1 MFDAHRHGPC
11 SSAHALPPGWGALLA
26 SSGPK
31 QWAQIADT
39 PFLPNVRGC
48 YGLLPQEVQAFNNTG
63 VDLEQVVEDLEI
75 LLSTH
80 HGAAVGEIGIDERF
94 SQSVPMD
101 SQLILAERLIG
112 IAQRMDR
119 PAVLHVVR
127 SDGMMLNLL
136 KKLRPQIPLLWHG
149 FLGSMETARE
159 LASLGCVISIA
170 PSIWRVGTKL
180 QDKLPLLHLPV
191 LLETDYPYHYRLP
204 GESLPTYAD
213 VLEHHYRRFAQATG
227 ISLEALEYRC
237 DGYAQVFTN
246 Q

>member
-11 SSAHALPPGWGALLA
+11 SSVNALPPRWGALLA
-26 SSGPK
+26 SSGPT

-39 PFLPNVRGC
+39 TSLPNVRYF
-48 YGLLPQEVQAFNNTG
+48 YGLLPQEFQSPDHAGGDPELIVQ
-63 VDLEQVVEDLEI
+63 DLEN
-75 LLSTH
+75 LLMTH
-80 HGAAVGEIGIDERF
+80 REAGMGEIGIDERF
-94 SQSVPMD
+94 CQTVPME

-112 IAQRMDR
+112 IAQRLDR
-119 PAVLHVVR
+119 PVVLHVVR
-127 SDGMMLNLL
+127 ADGIMLNLL
-136 KKLRPQIPLLWHG
+136 KKIKPQIPLLWHG

-159 LASLGCVISIA
+159 LAALGCTISIA

-180 QDKLPLLHLPV
+180 QDRLSSLRMPV

-204 GESLPTYAD
+204 GGTLSTYAA
-213 VLEHHYRRFAQATG
+213 VLDHHYHRFAQATG
-227 ISLEALEYRC
+227 ISLEALEHKC